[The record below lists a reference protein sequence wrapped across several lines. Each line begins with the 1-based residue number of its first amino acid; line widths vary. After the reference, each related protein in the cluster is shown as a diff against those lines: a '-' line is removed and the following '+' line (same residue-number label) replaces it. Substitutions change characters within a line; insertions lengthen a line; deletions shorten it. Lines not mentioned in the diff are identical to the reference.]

1 MHRVTYLK
9 FIAVAV
15 GLQLALACAAC
26 NGPKDSHTNATSN
39 ANSGSSAAGNGA
51 SGTGGGA
58 SVPAPTG
65 GEPDL
70 NTMDVAQAV
79 MVTVELD
86 LGQPVPKVADA
97 MREIERRYQVE
108 DGGPRDF
115 AILDADGWKTPD
127 NKLHLQM
134 HVSSERPGFGWLIF
148 RRTGAVLWRA
158 RINPSSTPPRN
169 KQLTILMDNGAGR
182 GLLIDG
188 STNPS
193 SILVAQVK
201 ELGKPVQDVWPD
213 GSEREFTF
221 TYSACGCPVKVM
233 VRRQGDRTVRV
244 PSKRLDGSMR
254 DADLPVIFPDD
265 PEAVGVITRLMRW

>member
-1 MHRVTYLK
+1 
-9 FIAVAV
+9 
-15 GLQLALACAAC
+15 AAC
-26 NGPKDSHTNATSN
+26 KGPKDSHTNATSN

-86 LGQPVPKVADA
+86 MGQPVPKVADA
-97 MREIERRYQVE
+97 MREIERRYQVD
-108 DGGPRDF
+108 DGSPRDF

-148 RRTGAVLWRA
+148 KRTGEVLWRTK
-158 RINPSSTPPRN
+158 INPTTMPPRSF
-169 KQLTILMDNGAGR
+169 QLTVLMDDGKGR

-193 SILVAQVK
+193 SILTAGVK
-201 ELGKPVQDVWPD
+201 DLGKLVQDVWPD

-244 PSKRLDGSMR
+244 PSKRLDGSTR

-265 PEAVGVITRLMRW
+265 PGAVSVITRLMRW